1 LIGFLSLWI
10 KKIENFILK
19 LFIKT
24 LNFVTKKNYTLG
36 GRTEN
41 YLKQTFMSF
50 FYKGGALILSFL
62 MVPLNLE
69 YLGNLKYGIWAT
81 LFSIISWVTFF
92 DLGLGNGMKNKVT
105 EALSKKDFQ
114 SAREYISTA
123 YFLIGGFC
131 LTALYRRF
139 FSPGG
144 ENGYIYYL
152 KLR

>member
-1 LIGFLSLWI
+1 M
-10 KKIENFILK
+10 
-19 LFIKT
+19 
-24 LNFVTKKNYTLG
+24 TKKNYTLG